1 MQFLYPQFL
10 WALLLLLIPVLV
22 HLFQL
27 RRFRTTF
34 FTNVAL
40 LQKLT
45 AESNKSKSIKKWL
58 LLLSRLLAIAALV
71 FAFARPVEPSKQSE
85 NQSTK
90 PLFVYLDN
98 SLSMQANV
106 QGVPLLETA
115 IQELVSGLAD
125 DQIVEVITNDRQF
138 GPDQWKNLK
147 ISPCNYT

>member
-106 QGVPLLETA
+106 QAFP
-115 IQELVSGLAD
+115 
-125 DQIVEVITNDRQF
+125 
-138 GPDQWKNLK
+138 
-147 ISPCNYT
+147 Y